1 MSTLKGWTFNC
12 RQRALGQVNYI
23 NWQSDTA
30 ETGGCILLLKTA
42 EHKGVVNK
50 LFKNIIEKKNYRI
63 FEMIF
68 KIHKQSEQLPT
79 LI

>member
-1 MSTLKGWTFNC
+1 M
-12 RQRALGQVNYI
+12 
-23 NWQSDTA
+23 
-30 ETGGCILLLKTA
+30 TA

-50 LFKNIIEKKNYRI
+50 LFKNIIEKKNYRV

-79 LI
+79 LT